1 MGECKL
7 AFFTF
12 RTTKKQPSTLELSQP
27 HLTQVKFQITDPVIR
42 KQVEMMNLTPQDL
55 AIIRTIAPLVKENLE
70 FVTKFIYDHL
80 TQNKNLV
87 EIISDH
93 SNLEKH
99 TEIVK
104 NHLINILD
112 CQIDDAYIA
121 KRRKIAQVHVKVGL
135 SVPWFIS
142 AIQVINNAFLEL
154 VEKKVTDVKDALT
167 IMSAVNKILNFEMLL
182 ILGAYE
188 TESKRVIEE
197 SFQYRNEI
205 NNAITITADQL
216 GEVVKQTNL
225 SIQEILNQTHE
236 VAIHSKEGT
245 KLSAKAKNKALE
257 GKKQME
263 ELQENSQHVEDG
275 TINISKELQNL
286 ENNFEK
292 MKTITQ
298 IVENVANQTNLLA
311 LNAAIEAA
319 RAGESGK
326 GFAVVANEVRKLAEQ
341 TKISASSISDLIN
354 EANEKMDHLVQ
365 SMDIVKD
372 HVQTGNKI
380 SLKTSASF
388 ELILNSM
395 LENQEKNHQIE
406 RELDALNQNIEK
418 INNASTEI
426 LELMDELKTL
436 RSLRDSKSSQT

>member
-1 MGECKL
+1 
-7 AFFTF
+7 
-12 RTTKKQPSTLELSQP
+12 LELSQG
-27 HLTQVKFQITDPVIR
+27 HVTQVKIQITDPVIR
-42 KQVEMMNLTPQDL
+42 RQAEMMGLTPQDL
-55 AIIRTIAPLVKENLE
+55 AVIRTIAPLVKENLE
-70 FVTKFIYDHL
+70 FITKFIYDHL
-80 TQNKNLV
+80 TENKNLV
-87 EIISDH
+87 KIISDH

-99 TEIVK
+99 SKIVK
-104 NHLINILD
+104 SHLKNILD

-121 KRRKIAQVHVKVGL
+121 KRRKIAEVHVKVGL

-154 VEKKVTDVKDALT
+154 ITQNVTDVKDALT

-205 NNAITITADQL
+205 YHAISITADQL
-216 GEVVKQTNL
+216 GEVVKQTNQ

-236 VAIHSKEGT
+236 VAVHSKEGT
-245 KLSAKAKNKALE
+245 KLSANAKNKALE

-263 ELQENSQHVEDG
+263 ELEENSQHVEEG
-275 TINISKELQNL
+275 TISISNELQNL

-365 SMDIVKD
+365 SMEIVKD
-372 HVQTGNKI
+372 HVHTGNKI
-380 SLKTSASF
+380 SLKTSAYF

-395 LENQEKNHQIE
+395 LENEEKNHQIE

-436 RSLRDSKSSQT
+436 RSLRD